1 MSGRHYLIYRSF
13 NESREDKLAMR
24 NYLLGEC
31 QELRHKISDI
41 YGLDFTITSAQY
53 SFKNYFGKL
62 LQSGE
67 AAVEGKTV
75 YAALTP
81 TVVGFDYIVTFIVT
95 IQLDNAS
102 QDVATVREDVI
113 VNALKYCG

>member
-1 MSGRHYLIYRSF
+1 
-13 NESREDKLAMR
+13 LAMR